1 MSNEMTMDTI
11 GDTGVLS
18 QPAFNIGH
26 RRLFVATICVGS
38 FLLFLVQ
45 PMIARMAL
53 PKLGGAPTVWNS
65 AMLVYQALLLAGY
78 AYAHGLGKLAPKTQG
93 MVHIAAF
100 LLAAFALPIGLLS
113 WTMPADA
120 SPITWV
126 PMFLLGSI
134 GPLFFVVS
142 AQAPLMQRW
151 FAMTGGENPYPLYA
165 ASNLG
170 SFAGLLTYPLLVEPF
185 IDVTMQS
192 WIWSIGYIALL
203 GLIIMCA
210 LRLRTVVPVADIVT
224 DKVEAAPRPTFG
236 TVLFWIL
243 ISAIP
248 SGLMLSTSLH
258 LTTDIVA
265 MPLLWVMPLGL
276 YLLSFSVAFSENQK
290 LANLCRMAAPVVLVA
305 VAFFNFY
312 DPGKYALAYAGL
324 LLLML
329 FLVSTTL
336 HNRLYLSRPAETHLT
351 FFYLML
357 SLGGVVGGIVCALLA
372 PQFFNWAMEHPLLL
386 CAAAFTLRSDVM
398 VKDDKVAGGLR
409 RASLR
414 PIILTF
420 IMGVVLLVLSRKGS
434 TFIDQSTV
442 KYIAG
447 GLLVVLALASI
458 RRPLGFGL
466 CIVLMMLTMGG
477 LTRIS
482 YYNEPGR
489 VARSYFG
496 IYGISDYKDHRLLV
510 HGTTVHGIQLKDPN
524 LALSPTSYYA
534 PKSGVGLAMRAAPAL
549 YGPNANISVIGLGT
563 GTLSCYA
570 KPEQTWSFFE
580 IDPLIVKI
588 ARDSGQFSFIQKCA
602 PKAKMIL
609 GDARLKVTEQPQGQ
623 TNILA
628 VDAFS
633 SDAIPIHLL
642 TKEAFDVYG
651 RYVKQDGILMVHISN
666 RFLDLKPVVAS
677 MKKQGWFMKI
687 RDYNPEQK
695 IADDMQYTP
704 SLWIALSR
712 DQAKLDQ
719 LTALSTADEKWE
731 PIDTK
736 GEFVNWTDNHASI
749 LSILKW

>member
-11 GDTGVLS
+11 GGTGAAS
-18 QPAFNIGH
+18 QPALNIGH

-100 LLAAFALPIGLLS
+100 LVAALALPIGLLS

-142 AQAPLMQRW
+142 AQAPLMQKW
-151 FAMTGGENPYPLYA
+151 FGLTGGENPYPLYA

-170 SFAGLLTYPLLVEPF
+170 SFAGLLTYPLVVEPL
-185 IDVTMQS
+185 IDVEMQS
-192 WIWSIGYIALL
+192 WIWSGGYIVLL
-203 GLIIMCA
+203 GLIILCA
-210 LRLRTVVPVADIVT
+210 LRLRSIAPALEQVQEI
-224 DKVEAAPRPTFG
+224 VEATPRPTIG
-236 TVLFWIL
+236 TVLFWVL

-290 LANLCRMAAPVVLVA
+290 LAGLCRMAAPVVLLG
-305 VAFFNFY
+305 VAFFNFVY
-312 DPGKYALAYAGL
+312 PGKFALAYAGA

-336 HNRLYLSRPAETHLT
+336 HNRLYLSRPSEKHLT

-357 SLGGVVGGIVCALLA
+357 SLGGVIGGIFCALLA
-372 PQFFNWAMEHPLLL
+372 PQFFSWAFEHPLLL

-398 VKDDKVAGGLR
+398 VSDDKGGQR

-420 IMGVVLLVLSRKGS
+420 VVGAALLVLSQRGNS
-434 TFIDQSTV
+434 FIDKSTTQYV
-442 KYIAG
+442 AAGLIA
-447 GLLVVLALASI
+447 VLALASI
-458 RRPLGFGL
+458 RRPIGFGL
-466 CIVLMMLTMGG
+466 CIALILLTMNGWS
-477 LTRIS
+477 RVS
-482 YYNEPGR
+482 YYKEPGR
-489 VARSYFG
+489 VSRSYFG
-496 IYGISDYKDHRLLV
+496 IYGVSDYEKNRTLV
-510 HGTTVHGIQLKDPN
+510 HGTTVHGKQLKDAGR
-524 LALSPTSYYA
+524 ALSPTSYYA
-534 PKSGVGLAMRAAPAL
+534 PKSGVGLAMRAAPTL
-549 YGPNANISVIGLGT
+549 YGAGANISVIGLGT

-570 KPEQTWSFFE
+570 KPDQAWSFYE

-588 ARDSGQFSFIQKCA
+588 ARDTGQFTFLKNCT
-602 PKAKMIL
+602 PNAKMIL
-609 GDARLKVTEQPQGQ
+609 GDARLKVTEQPQDQ
-623 TNILA
+623 AHVLA

-651 RYVKQDGILMVHISN
+651 RYIRQDGLLMVHISN

-677 MKKQGWFMKI
+677 MKSHGWHMMV
-687 RDYNPEQK
+687 RDYNPDKK
-695 IADDMQYTP
+695 IMDEMEYTP

-712 DQAKLDQ
+712 DKPKLDK
-719 LTALSTADEKWE
+719 LAMLSTADENWE
-731 PIDTK
+731 PMAPK
-736 GEFVNWTDNHASI
+736 SAPVEWTDNHASI